1 MSPTAPAE
9 SPLSTAM
16 ALLSSGVPLSLLLDL
31 ATGPRSED
39 LLWAERPADVP
50 APRPDAG

>member
-1 MSPTAPAE
+1 MSPTVPAE
-9 SPLSTAM
+9 TPLSTAM

-31 ATGPRSED
+31 VSGPRSED
-39 LLWAERPADVP
+39 LLWSERPIELP